1 MPFRVL
7 KRVVDMNDVHAYG
20 GAALAGFGIWL
31 LEPAYAYIAVGA
43 FLVYLGIRK

>member
-1 MPFRVL
+1 
-7 KRVVDMNDVHAYG
+7 MNDVHAYG

-43 FLVYLGIRK
+43 FLVYLGVRR